1 MIPCW
6 ICSVVLPEYQWWILI
21 VKSSGWNSW
30 VRSAGMKAYRLAI
43 LSVINSY
50 PLINSCSHLTF
61 ENNQRYRWFCC
72 PINKGGQLQYLHWWN
87 GSNYEWQH
95 MCLAKKEYLVN
106 VKNLLFLRKLTYRL
120 IKRPNLADF
129 CMVNIPNIY
138 SINFSIAIGTF
149 FEPFI

>member
-1 MIPCW
+1 
-6 ICSVVLPEYQWWILI
+6 
-21 VKSSGWNSW
+21 
-30 VRSAGMKAYRLAI
+30 
-43 LSVINSY
+43 
-50 PLINSCSHLTF
+50 
-61 ENNQRYRWFCC
+61 
-72 PINKGGQLQYLHWWN
+72 
-87 GSNYEWQH
+87 